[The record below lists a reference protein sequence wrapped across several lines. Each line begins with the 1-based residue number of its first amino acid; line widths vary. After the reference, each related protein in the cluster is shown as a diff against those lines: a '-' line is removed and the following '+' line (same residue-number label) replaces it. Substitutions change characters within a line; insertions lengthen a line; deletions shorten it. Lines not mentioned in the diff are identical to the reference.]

1 MNTMSYFKFLSVS
14 WILLIFFACNA
25 QTGRKNTAVK
35 LTPPPGK
42 AIAAFAEGCFWCSE
56 HIFEDLA
63 GVDSAVS
70 GYSGGHTKN
79 PTYEEVCKE
88 NTGHAEAVLVY
99 YNPKIISYDDLLEVF
114 FTSHDPTTLNRQG
127 PDEGTSYRSAIFYTN
142 NSQFESAKNAI
153 RKFSKSYKNPIVT
166 ELSKLTAFYQA
177 EDYHQNYVAY
187 NPSSPYVK
195 NVSLPRYQ
203 SFKRTCKL
211 KFKKQ

>member
-1 MNTMSYFKFLSVS
+1 MSMRYLKYFAAACV
-14 WILLIFFACNA
+14 LLVFFACNA
-25 QTGRKNTAVK
+25 QTSKNRNTAVK
-35 LTPPPGK
+35 LTPAPGK
-42 AIAAFAEGCFWCSE
+42 AIAVFAEGCFWCSE

-79 PTYEEVCKE
+79 PTYEEVCRE

-99 YNPKIISYDDLLEVF
+99 YNPKIINYNDLLDVF

-127 PDEGTSYRSAIFYTN
+127 PDEGPSYRSAIFYANT
-142 NSQFESAKNAI
+142 SQFESAKAAI
-153 RKFSKSYKNPIVT
+153 RKYTSSFKNPIVT
-166 ELSKLTAFYQA
+166 ELSKLTAFYRA
-177 EDYHQNYVAY
+177 EDYHQNYVVY

>member
-1 MNTMSYFKFLSVS
+1 MRYLKYLAPACV
-14 WILLIFFACNA
+14 LLVFFACNA
-25 QTGRKNTAVK
+25 QPSKKKNTAVK
-35 LTPPPGK
+35 LIPPAGK
-42 AIAAFAEGCFWCSE
+42 AIAVFAEGCFWCTE
-56 HIFEDLA
+56 HIYEDLA

-79 PTYEEVCKE
+79 PTYEEVCRE
-88 NTGHAEAVLVY
+88 NTGHAESVLVY

-127 PDEGTSYRSAIFYTN
+127 PDVGPSYRSAIFYADN
-142 NSQFESAKNAI
+142 KQFESAKNAI
-153 RKFSKSYKNPIVT
+153 RKFSTSYKDPIVT
-166 ELSKLTAFYQA
+166 ELSKLTTFYRA
-177 EDYHQNYVAY
+177 EEYHQNYVAY

-203 SFKRTCKL
+203 TFKRSCKL

>member
-1 MNTMSYFKFLSVS
+1 MKRYLKYLSSSLIV
-14 WILLIFFACNA
+14 LLFFSCNA
-25 QTGRKNTAVK
+25 QTSKNRNTAVK
-35 LTPPPGK
+35 LVPPAGK

-79 PTYEEVCKE
+79 PTYEEVCRE
-88 NTGHAEAVLVY
+88 TTGHAEAVLVY
-99 YNPKIISYDDLLEVF
+99 YNPRVISYDDLLEVF

-127 PDEGTSYRSAIFYTN
+127 PDVGTSYRSAIFY
-142 NSQFESAKNAI
+142 NSEKELEAAKNAI
-153 RKFSKSYKNPIVT
+153 RKFGKTFKNPIVT
-166 ELSKLTAFYQA
+166 QLSKLTAFYRA

-187 NPSSPYVK
+187 NPSSGYVQ
-195 NVSLPRYQ
+195 NVSLPRFQ
-203 SFKRTCKL
+203 AFKRTCKL

>member
-1 MNTMSYFKFLSVS
+1 MNNMSYFKYLSVS
-14 WILLIFFACNA
+14 WILLVFFACNA
-25 QTGRKNTAVK
+25 QTSRKSTGVK

-42 AIAAFAEGCFWCSE
+42 AIAVFAEGCFWCSE

-79 PTYEEVCKE
+79 PTYEEVCRE

-99 YNPKIISYDDLLEVF
+99 YNPKVISYDDLLEVF

-127 PDEGTSYRSAIFYTN
+127 PDVGTSYRSAIFYTN
-142 NSQFESAKNAI
+142 NKDLESAKNAV

-166 ELSKLTAFYQA
+166 QLSKLTAFYRA
-177 EDYHQNYVAY
+177 EDEHQNYVEY
-187 NPSSPYVK
+187 NPSSSYVQ
-195 NVSLPRYQ
+195 NVSLPRFQ
-203 SFKRTCKL
+203 AFKRTCKL

>member
-1 MNTMSYFKFLSVS
+1 MRYLKYLTASC
-14 WILLIFFACNA
+14 ILLVFFACNA
-25 QTGRKNTAVK
+25 QTSKKKDTSVK
-35 LTPPPGK
+35 LTPPAGK
-42 AIAAFAEGCFWCSE
+42 AIAVFAEGCFWCSE

-79 PTYEEVCKE
+79 PTYEEVCRE

-127 PDEGTSYRSAIFYTN
+127 PDVGTSYRSAIFYTN

-166 ELSKLTAFYQA
+166 DLSKLTAFYRA

-203 SFKRTCKL
+203 TFKRTCKL